1 MKELFQTKCPALL
14 LVLVYALTLSAGC
27 QQQNYASPEGYDLGK
42 PQKMELG
49 KVLNEISG
57 ISFNDD
63 DNTILAIS
71 DSKEK
76 VFQINVDKKKLKDFT
91 DKVVQSNSDVEDVVK
106 VGSSLYL
113 LSSKGIIYEVD
124 PKNQDTV
131 RSYSF
136 WSTDQNDFETIYY
149 DPSAKGLIMICKTC
163 PSDKGK
169 DMRSAYRFDLET
181 KRFDSSAYFTYSTSD
196 VKKLVNDD
204 DAKFDP
210 SAACIHPINKRVY
223 ILSSAGN
230 LLAIAD
236 NRGKIIEAYKLDPQQ
251 FPQAEGIAFA
261 PNGDM
266 YISNEGK
273 NGSPTLQVF
282 KYNTGKDKQ
291 KGDDK

>member
-1 MKELFQTKCPALL
+1 MKELFQTKCLPLLLL
-14 LVLVYALTLSAGC
+14 LVYAVTLSAGC
-27 QQQNYASPEGYDLGK
+27 QQQNYDSPAGYDLGK

-63 DNTILAIS
+63 DNTLVAIS

-76 VFQINVDKKKLKDFT
+76 VFQINFEKKKLKDFT
-91 DKVVQSNSDVEDVVK
+91 DKVVGSNSDIEDVVK
-106 VGSSLYL
+106 LDSMLYL
-113 LSSKGIIYEVD
+113 LSSKGIIYEVAA
-124 PKNQDTV
+124 KKQDTV

-136 WSTDQNDFETIYY
+136 PSSDQNDFETLFY
-149 DPSAKGLIMICKTC
+149 DPSAKGLIMVCKTC

-169 DMRSAYRFDLET
+169 EMRSAYRFDLGT
-181 KRFDSSAYFTYSTSD
+181 KRFDDSAFFNYSTAE
-196 VKKLVNDD
+196 VKNLLKDK

-230 LLAIAD
+230 LLVIAD
-236 NRGKIIEAYKLDPQQ
+236 NRGKIIEAYKLDPGQ

-273 NGSPTLQVF
+273 NGSPTLQIF
-282 KYNTGKDKQ
+282 KYTSKDK
-291 KGDDK
+291 